1 MFPSINIDM
10 RTLELLKNCEI
21 AMVTYKYRIQVEKK
35 NTVFV
40 HYKKTSN
47 IQKITQMKTSRKY
60 LSLGFEVTKDHNK

>member
-1 MFPSINIDM
+1 M

>member
-35 NTVFV
+35 KHSICT
-40 HYKKTSN
+40 
-47 IQKITQMKTSRKY
+47 
-60 LSLGFEVTKDHNK
+60 L